1 MSEKKINTRRVN
13 KHDTEDLMIDYA
25 EMTSFD
31 FGSLSREE
39 MDTLNKIS
47 DNEYYK
53 KPIAFKYGNF
63 KLMDFFH
70 SLITED

>member
-1 MSEKKINTRRVN
+1 MSEKKIMDV
-13 KHDTEDLMIDYA
+13 EDLMIDYA

-31 FGSLSREE
+31 FGSLSRDEL
-39 MDTLNKIS
+39 DTLNTIS
-47 DNEYYK
+47 ANEYYK
-53 KPIAFKYGNF
+53 KPTAFNSGNF

>member
-1 MSEKKINTRRVN
+1 MSDKKIM
-13 KHDTEDLMIDYA
+13 DMEDLMLDYA

-31 FGSLSREE
+31 FGSLSKEE

-47 DNEYYK
+47 DNAYAK

-63 KLMDFFH
+63 KLVDFFH
-70 SLITED
+70 SLMISNE